1 MKNYIV
7 LFVVSVKKLKNLKYQ
22 SSSNII
28 HYLITINYSKSK
40 KEESISSYLNKKNQ
54 LRY

>member
-1 MKNYIV
+1 MKNYVV
-7 LFVVSVKKLKNLKYQ
+7 LFVVSVKKFKNLKYHT
-22 SSSNII
+22 SSNII
-28 HYLITINYSKSK
+28 HYLLTNNYSKCK